1 MVILITDNDVYYELR
16 NPGVTTIGRGSSND
30 VVPESRSISK
40 SHALLTLQLTKSSR
54 LEMWIEDL
62 NSTNGT
68 YLGSSPMEVHK
79 ILDKEKVIFGDYL
92 RFGHSSQYF
101 RVLESMLPGTALLSE
116 APQDICSN
124 DSIQD
129 YLDRNEVQSASVY
142 RGEDHEEF
150 EDEFHQDIESSH
162 DRDEDSLHP
171 RQNLK
176 PPSRFSRSTPVPY
189 HSVDGNIRKA
199 TEYQRKSAEYPRS
212 AAGREKHFIRSD
224 ESHQSEP
231 ILFISNTK
239 TKTNT
244 NERKDRGPERFPE
257 TSRSLQN
264 RNIEKNVIGTLPI
277 KYPTAD
283 NTQQHPISI
292 ISETVDPP
300 TIGSNENLWDSPF
313 PISPFPLSPDD
324 GQESQI
330 FPESSPESSSSPQQR
345 FHTNYDCGILSR
357 NISNDPSINH
367 SSIFNTKNYAIP
379 SKKKI
384 NDISKNNLSYL
395 INSSTHSN
403 ENSTILDGT
412 ETETENDN
420 IDTNNDNDN
429 TNNDNDN
436 NNDDILQSNSSESKS
451 KYENKN
457 ILHPIK
463 SAAESDN
470 LLQYNNEY
478 KINENRR
485 SDSSKSDKNKKII
498 DHDKVIHK
506 QSTEVTYDK
515 NDGKDIVLD
524 GRDPRSSNISL
535 KQNKRNSNNS
545 SNKCSSDNLISSDEK
560 NENDNE
566 NENENENEYENENE
580 NEKNNYSQFFI
591 TKNSPKEN
599 VLDDDYLYHQHN
611 KSNKNDLKSNYLP
624 VQKNTHDGI
633 SMSQDWGLGI
643 GFYKQNENPLYSGNR
658 NSEIKETVYQNL
670 LISNDNLKTFPDT
683 TTNNVKNDQKVGN
696 SIKSMNSS
704 ISVSGHKI
712 AKNDNN
718 NNNINNFGN
727 IRKKNYFRDNKIP
740 ISENEIKNDIID
752 QDKFSSLLN
761 DEISKKVAWIL
772 GPSST
777 DWKSS
782 NIKGKLIFYFLSFIL
797 S

>member
-16 NPGVTTIGRGSSND
+16 NPGITTIGRGSSND

-116 APQDICSN
+116 APHDICSN

-142 RGEDHEEF
+142 RGDHEEF

-171 RQNLK
+171 RQSLK
-176 PPSRFSRSTPVPY
+176 LPSRFSRSTPVPY

-212 AAGREKHFIRSD
+212 AAGREKHFIRNNK
-224 ESHQSEP
+224 SHQSEP
-231 ILFISNTK
+231 NLFITNTN
-239 TKTNT
+239 TNTNT

-264 RNIEKNVIGTLPI
+264 RNIEKNVIGTLPV

-384 NDISKNNLSYL
+384 NDISVKDPSYL
-395 INSSTHSN
+395 INSSIQSN

-412 ETETENDN
+412 ETETD
-420 IDTNNDNDN
+420 NDNDN
-429 TNNDNDN
+429 D
-436 NNDDILQSNSSESKS
+436 NDDILQLNNN
-451 KYENKN
+451 ENKN
-457 ILHPIK
+457 KYDSKNKLVHQ
-463 SAAESDN
+463 SAAESDV
-470 LLQYNNEY
+470 LLQYDNEY
-478 KINENRR
+478 KISEKRR
-485 SDSSKSDKNKKII
+485 SDNSKSDKNKIII
-498 DHDKVIHK
+498 DHDKLTHK
-506 QSTEVTYDK
+506 KSTEITYDK
-515 NDGKDIVLD
+515 NDCTDIVLE
-524 GRDPRSSNISL
+524 GRDPRSSNLSS
-535 KQNKRNSNNS
+535 KQNKKNSNNS
-545 SNKCSSDNLISSDEK
+545 STKCSSDNLISSDEI
-560 NENDNE
+560 N
-566 NENENENEYENENE
+566 ENENE

-599 VLDDDYLYHQHN
+599 IFEENYLYRN
-611 KSNKNDLKSNYLP
+611 KNDKNDLKSNYLP
-624 VQKNTHDGI
+624 AQKNTHDGI
-633 SMSQDWGLGI
+633 SLSQDWGLGI

-670 LISNDNLKTFPDT
+670 LISNDNLK
-683 TTNNVKNDQKVGN
+683 
-696 SIKSMNSS
+696 S
-704 ISVSGHKI
+704 
-712 AKNDNN
+712 
-718 NNNINNFGN
+718 
-727 IRKKNYFRDNKIP
+727 
-740 ISENEIKNDIID
+740 
-752 QDKFSSLLN
+752 FSR
-761 DEISKKVAWIL
+761 IC
-772 GPSST
+772 
-777 DWKSS
+777 
-782 NIKGKLIFYFLSFIL
+782 
-797 S
+797 